1 MSFFLSLMIIVLIQ
15 AGVNAVLTYLNV
27 PTVYIEMILNL
38 ILAVIFSYWNYR
50 RFDRREAVKDISFHI
65 SICTWYAILTGI
77 SAFSMM
83 LY

>member
-1 MSFFLSLMIIVLIQ
+1 MGFFLSFMIIVLIQ

-38 ILAVIFSYWNYR
+38 VLAVVFSIWNYR
-50 RFDRREAVKDISFHI
+50 RFDRKEAFKDISFHI
-65 SICTWYAILTGI
+65 SVCTWYAILTGI
-77 SAFSMM
+77 NAFTMM